1 MGVPAGQSGADAAR
15 EAAQRRADAMKEK
28 LGEIDSWES
37 IGRTGWQR
45 VETEKGFR
53 YFYHKKK
60 KKTSWECP
68 KEIAAEVAELDGVLG
83 VAAPE
88 PAASAKAPAG
98 DTAKKETAD
107 AKKDGMD
114 VDTP

>member
-1 MGVPAGQSGADAAR
+1 MGVPAGQSEADAAR
-15 EAAQRRADAMKEK
+15 EAAHRRAEAMKEK

-45 VETEKGFR
+45 VETENGFR

-83 VAAPE
+83 VAALE
-88 PAASAKAPAG
+88 PAASAKAPAAG
-98 DTAKKETAD
+98 SAKPEID
-107 AKKDGMD
+107 AAKSDDMD
-114 VDTP
+114 VD